1 MGGRFKGWPDTM
13 KLHSMPRLVGERE
26 PVLEQEHVRKMTSRI
41 LRLNGV
47 AWLGIALASLPAAAA
62 TQAIASFTTLNVVT
76 SDRNGRTQAAIQVS
90 VTGADGEPASGVV
103 AIEDGTLTRA
113 EAALDASG
121 EARSTVTLSG
131 GDHQL
136 RAVYLG
142 DATHRGSTS
151 PVAEASGTAGS
162 QPGFDV
168 SIAPVSP
175 STFPMTL
182 TPGQTGTALV
192 TVTPENNSSLTAPM
206 FVTVSCSGLP
216 NETSCTFTP
225 ESVEI
230 LATTPA
236 SCSSGSPPASCPP
249 TSSMLLETQ
258 AAGGSNGTSMNVRP
272 GANSHPIAWALLVP
286 GLLGLGGLAFGA
298 RRRAWLNRLAL
309 MALVGL
315 VITLGMTGC
324 SPLYRYYN
332 HGPAV
337 PPATPAGT
345 YTITITA
352 QSSNGVTAITSTT
365 TMVLTVQ

>member
-1 MGGRFKGWPDTM
+1 M
-13 KLHSMPRLVGERE
+13 KLHSIPRHAGERE
-26 PVLEQEHVRKMTSRI
+26 PVLEQEHVRKMNSRI
-41 LRLNGV
+41 LRLIGV
-47 AWLGIALASLPAAAA
+47 AWLGVALAALPAAA
-62 TQAIASFTTLNVVT
+62 QAQALGTFTTLNVAT

-90 VTGADGEPASGVV
+90 VTGADGQPAGGIV

-121 EARSTVTLSG
+121 EARSTITLRG

-142 DATHRGSTS
+142 DAAHRGSTS
-151 PVAEASGTAGS
+151 PVAEASGTAS
-162 QPGFDV
+162 DQPGFDV

-175 STFPMTL
+175 SSFPMTL
-182 TPGQTGTALV
+182 TPGQTGTALI

-236 SCSSGSPPASCPP
+236 SCATGSPASSCPP

-258 AAGGSNGTSMNVRP
+258 AAGGSKGAGMNVRP
-272 GANSHPIAWALLVP
+272 GANTRPIAWALLVP

-315 VITLGMTGC
+315 VMTLGMTGC

-332 HGPAV
+332 HGPPV

-345 YTITITA
+345 YTVTITA
-352 QSSNGVTAITSTT
+352 QSNNGVTSISSTT
-365 TMVLTVQ
+365 TMVLKVQ